1 MSATM
6 KILLDICLLRGQPQD
21 LPASKNLVAV
31 TALLSIVG
39 HYALDQLHQDAFA
52 RLVFAAAQTAL
63 LGAIVWTLLKLRGYP
78 ERWLQT
84 VTALFTANIVADII
98 TWLMAAGALG
108 PDASEP
114 QPWLTAF
121 IMATAI
127 WFLAIMAH
135 VLRHAL
141 AISLGL
147 AVLASLGCALASG
160 LALMALFPEVIPR

>member
-1 MSATM
+1 MSATL

-31 TALLSIVG
+31 TAALSIAG
-39 HYALDQLHQDAFA
+39 HFALDQLHQDAFA
-52 RLVFAAAQTAL
+52 RLAFAAAQTAL
-63 LGAIVWTLLKLRGYP
+63 LGAAVWVLLKLRGYP

-84 VTALFTANIVADII
+84 AAALFTANIVADVI
-98 TWLMAAGALG
+98 TWLVAANALG
-108 PDASEP
+108 PDAGEP
-114 QPWLTAF
+114 EPWLTTLVLA
-121 IMATAI
+121 IAI
-127 WFLAIMAH
+127 WFIAIMAQ

-141 AISLGL
+141 AIPLAL